1 MLVANSH
8 TAPWAPPDNRG
19 MKRRAVLALGL
30 AVAAG
35 LLDVPPE
42 GLGPGGG
49 RLLQRHLHRHL
60 VDADVEPCA
69 QPGQDEVEMGR
80 AGGPQHHLAGR
91 GVVLDPQGRVLGR
104 EFTERS
110 RHPVLVSA

>member
-1 MLVANSH
+1 
-8 TAPWAPPDNRG
+8 
-19 MKRRAVLALGL
+19 
-30 AVAAG
+30 
-35 LLDVPPE
+35 
-42 GLGPGGG
+42 
-49 RLLQRHLHRHL
+49 
-60 VDADVEPCA
+60 
-69 QPGQDEVEMGR
+69 MGR